1 MLTLPETIPAPTA
14 TTLSGQLRELQ
25 KRIGTVRDA
34 LDGFADRAAETCTL
48 NGISHAL
55 DKLAMQA
62 QGLEQRTRA
71 CRNRSLSERLAALE
85 FRVREGA
92 ATYGGYRAKVLG
104 LTASGARALCV
115 IEVQVGMTCG
125 IPRTKTQDVMVDVA
139 DLIEL
144 E

>member
-34 LDGFADRAAETCTL
+34 LDGFADRAAETSTL

-62 QGLEQRTRA
+62 QGLELRTREY
-71 CRNRSLSERLAALE
+71 RNKSLGERLAALE

-104 LTASGARALCV
+104 LTASGARALCA
-115 IEVQVGMTCG
+115 IEVQIGMTCG
-125 IPRTKTQDVMVDVA
+125 IPRTQKQDVMVDVA